1 MRSTPWAIGEAFP
14 RVQGAVWHEESTA
27 TGRKIKARLYYVAED
42 GARLAAVERDVP
54 YGDTT
59 VDQAKQIIDAQ
70 IAPVSEPLISAVPP
84 GTRLRAL
91 FVTEKGEAYVDLSR
105 EVSAAH
111 QGGSVDELL
120 TVYTLVDALTSNL
133 PAVTAVQLLV
143 DGREVETLA
152 GHVDLRRPLTKNLSW
167 VQ

>member
-1 MRSTPWAIGEAFP
+1 MWSSWYSRTKYRSG
-14 RVQGAVWHEESTA
+14 
-27 TGRKIKARLYYVAED
+27 
-42 GARLAAVERDVP
+42 
-54 YGDTT
+54 
-59 VDQAKQIIDAQ
+59 
-70 IAPVSEPLISAVPP
+70 SAVPS

-91 FVTEKGEAYVDLSR
+91 FVTEKGEAYIDLSR
-105 EVSAAH
+105 EVSSAH

-120 TVYTLVDALTSNL
+120 TVYTLVHALTSNL

-152 GHVDLRRPLTKNLSW
+152 GHVDLRRPLAKNLSL

>member
-1 MRSTPWAIGEAFP
+1 M
-14 RVQGAVWHEESTA
+14 
-27 TGRKIKARLYYVAED
+27 
-42 GARLAAVERDVP
+42 
-54 YGDTT
+54 
-59 VDQAKQIIDAQ
+59 
-70 IAPVSEPLISAVPP
+70 
-84 GTRLRAL
+84 
-91 FVTEKGEAYVDLSR
+91 
-105 EVSAAH
+105 SAAH